1 MLTIDKEVKIKKIVL
16 LFYDDFDRLIREALL
31 FNSYTALAEIKRRH
45 GDDLFIQL
53 GGKMALKGWHLA
65 AMEDMGYMDTNTGL
79 INRVARILANSSSD
93 EIDTEEFR
101 DACYATGVDPDSFTQ
116 SDLDELQRKLNE
128 LT

>member
-1 MLTIDKEVKIKKIVL
+1 MKIKKIVL